1 MSTLLDIADRDRIDT
16 DLDRHLFVKA
26 GAGSGK
32 THHLV
37 QRILALVAS
46 GVPLRTI
53 AAVTFTE
60 KAAGELRERVRKEL
74 AESGGRLSEEQRSN
88 ALDQLDAA
96 PIGTIHSFA
105 TRILEDNPIEAGLPP
120 AIEVVD
126 ELRSQIAFGGRWR
139 RVRTALFADDESSR
153 ALEALLAAGMTLST
167 LEEVAKELDSSWDRL
182 PVEVV
187 AIPVVPSLDL
197 APFLRQAIELSERRV
212 ECNNLED
219 KLLPRFDLLDEW
231 ILLGREAIGTEDL
244 GRSFEL
250 LASVPGKSNGGQ
262 AGNWPDA
269 KSVKAQFD
277 DLVME
282 AKRLAA
288 HLIQPAIA
296 KVISVVGAI
305 LRDEASVRQRSGAL
319 EYHDL
324 LVLSRNLLVGAA
336 NAEVH
341 ARLHGRYQRI
351 LLDEFQDTDPLQAE
365 LAIRIAASVTAD
377 LSEWRELSV
386 PPGRLFMVGDPK
398 QSIYRFRRAD
408 IATYL
413 ELLDLSLVADADA
426 AVSMITNFRSTE
438 PLLRWIDAA
447 FGKLIV
453 DDGHRQPEYESLTH
467 NPTRPKWDES
477 AGGPSVV
484 VLGTDEDDLAE
495 LAEES
500 SAERRE
506 REALDVASVI
516 VEAVGQAI
524 GPVWLNEHPGSF
536 ERTPMQLKDIC
547 ILLPSRTSLLALENA
562 LEAKNIDFIAEAS
575 SLVYSTQEIH
585 DLLLTLQALA
595 NTADEAALVLALRTP
610 LFACGD
616 DDLLLWSVEGGRWN
630 FHAPIPQGL
639 DQHAVGLSMAY
650 LRELHRAAETSG
662 PADLLDRLV
671 TDRFVREVAL
681 DSPRYRDVWRRVRF
695 VIDQA
700 RAWSEATFGSLRDF
714 LVWTDSQSQDGTRVK
729 ESIVPDS
736 GINAVRISTIHGAKG
751 RQFPMVILSGMSSAW
766 KTSSSRVFWDED
778 DGPLVS
784 FKAATKAAGSVPAQL
799 GVSSLGYAEASASE
813 KTFLTA
819 ERIRLMYVACTRAE
833 SHLVVSAYPPKTS
846 PSWSLLMS
854 EGLKVADSVALDL
867 DRSAM
872 LSSSQST
879 VEIGALPAFEEWE
892 GERARW
898 IERSAVRA
906 SISVTAR
913 AKGAQSGVGPSDL
926 SFVAEV
932 SDAAIEPLKFERST
946 DHGAEFGTAVHRV
959 LELSNLSSSAP
970 IERIASDVAMA
981 AGLGNPGLLASL
993 ARNALASETVT
1004 RAATRDHWL
1013 ELPVTAFDGTVVL
1026 EGIAD
1031 LVYREDDGSL
1041 VIVDF
1046 KTDVEIRDES
1056 LEKYWQQLT
1065 AYAELIA
1072 TASGE
1077 SVSQLDLVFCREN
1090 PARIVTRSSHE

>member
-16 DLDRHLFVKA
+16 NLDRHLFVKA

-46 GVPLRTI
+46 GVPLRSI

-74 AESGGRLSEEQRSN
+74 AAPGGPLSEEQRSN

-126 ELRSQIAFGGRWR
+126 ELRSQIAFGSRWR

-153 ALEALLAAGMTLST
+153 ALEVLLAAGMTLST

-182 PVEVV
+182 PAEVV
-187 AIPVVPSLDL
+187 VIPVVPSLDL

-212 ECNNLED
+212 ECNDVED

-250 LASVPGKSNGGQ
+250 LAIVPGKGTGGQ
-262 AGNWPDA
+262 AGNWPDV

-277 DLVME
+277 ELMTE

-305 LRDEASVRQRSGAL
+305 LRDEASARQRSGAL

-341 ARLHGRYQRI
+341 AQLHGRYQRI

-377 LSEWRELSV
+377 LSDWRELSV

-413 ELLDLSLVADADA
+413 ELLDLFLVADADA

-438 PLLRWIDAA
+438 PVLRWINAA

-467 NPTRPKWDES
+467 NPTRPDWDES

-484 VLGTDEDDLAE
+484 VLGADENDRADLAE
-495 LAEES
+495 AS

-516 VEAVGQAI
+516 VEAVGQAN
-524 GPVWLNEHPGSF
+524 GPVWVNEHPGSF
-536 ERTPMQLKDIC
+536 ERTPMELKDIC

-595 NTADEAALVLALRTP
+595 NTADEAALALALRTP

-630 FHAPIPQGL
+630 FHAPVPQGL
-639 DQHAVGLSMAY
+639 DQHPVGRSMAY

-700 RAWSEATFGSLRDF
+700 RAWSEATFGSLRDY

-766 KTSSSRVFWDED
+766 KTSSSRVFWGED
-778 DGPLVS
+778 NAPLVS
-784 FKAATKAAGSVPAQL
+784 FKASTSSRE
-799 GVSSLGYAEASASE
+799 GVSSLGYAESSASE

-833 SHLVVSAYPPKTS
+833 SHLVVSAYPPKKS
-846 PSWSLLMS
+846 PSWSLLMA
-854 EGLKVADSVALDL
+854 EGLKVADAVALDL
-867 DRSAM
+867 DRSAI
-872 LSSSQST
+872 LSPSKSA
-879 VEIGALPAFEEWE
+879 VEIGALLAFEEWE
-892 GERARW
+892 GERSRW

-913 AKGAQSGVGPSDL
+913 AKGPQSGVAAPAL
-926 SFVAEV
+926 SFVGEA

-981 AGLGNPGLLASL
+981 AALGNPGLLASL
-993 ARNALASETVT
+993 AWNALASETVT
-1004 RAATRDHWL
+1004 RAASRDHWL
-1013 ELPVTAFDGTVVL
+1013 ELPVTAFDGNVVL

-1031 LVYREDDGSL
+1031 LVYREDDSSL

-1046 KTDVEIRDES
+1046 KTDLEIRDDS
-1056 LEKYWQQLT
+1056 LEKYWRQLT

-1072 TASGE
+1072 TATGE
-1077 SVSQLDLVFCREN
+1077 RVSRLDLVFCREN
-1090 PARIVTRSSHE
+1090 PARIMTRSRHE

>member
-74 AESGGRLSEEQRSN
+74 AAPGGPLSEEQRGN

-139 RVRTALFADDESSR
+139 RVRMALFADDESSR
-153 ALEALLAAGMTLST
+153 ALEVLLAAGMTLST

-182 PVEVV
+182 PAEVV
-187 AIPVVPSLDL
+187 AIPIVPSLDL
-197 APFLRQAIELSERRV
+197 APFLRQAIELSERQV
-212 ECNNLED
+212 ECNNFED
-219 KLLPRFDLLDEW
+219 KLLLRFDLLNEW
-231 ILLGREAIGTEDL
+231 ILLGREAIGTEGL

-250 LASVPGKSNGGQ
+250 LASVPGKGTGGQ

-277 DLVME
+277 ELVME

-305 LRDEASVRQRSGAL
+305 LRDEASARQRSGAL

-341 ARLHGRYQRI
+341 ARLHGCYQRI

-377 LSEWRELSV
+377 LSGWRELRV

-408 IATYL
+408 IAMYL
-413 ELLDLSLVADADA
+413 ELLDLSLVADSNA

-438 PLLRWIDAA
+438 PVLRWINYA

-467 NPTRPKWDES
+467 NPTRPEWDES

-484 VLGTDEDDLAE
+484 VLGADENELAE
-495 LAEES
+495 LAELAEAS

-506 REALDVASVI
+506 REALNVASVI
-516 VEAVGQAI
+516 VEAVGQAN

-536 ERTPMQLKDIC
+536 ERTPMELKDIC

-595 NTADEAALVLALRTP
+595 NTADEAALALALRTP

-616 DDLLLWSVEGGRWN
+616 DDLLLWRVEGGRWN
-630 FHAPIPQGL
+630 FHAPVPQGL
-639 DQHAVGLSMAY
+639 DQHPVGLSMAY
-650 LRELHRAAETSG
+650 LRELHRAAETLG

-700 RAWSEATFGSLRDF
+700 RAWSEATFGSLREY

-766 KTSSSRVFWDED
+766 KTSSSRVFWGED
-778 DGPLVS
+778 NAPLVS
-784 FKAATKAAGSVPAQL
+784 FKASTSSRE
-799 GVSSLGYAEASASE
+799 GVSSLGYAESSASE

-833 SHLVVSAYPPKTS
+833 SHLVVSAYPPKKS
-846 PSWSLLMS
+846 PSWSLLMA
-854 EGLKVADSVALDL
+854 EGLKVADAVALDL

-872 LSSSQST
+872 LPSSQSV

-913 AKGAQSGVGPSDL
+913 AKGPQSDAAAPAL
-926 SFVAEV
+926 SFVGEV
-932 SDAAIEPLKFERST
+932 LDAAIELLQFERST

-993 ARNALASETVT
+993 ARNALASETVAK
-1004 RAATRDHWL
+1004 AATRDHWL

-1031 LVYREDDGSL
+1031 LVFREDDGSL

-1046 KTDVEIRDES
+1046 KTDLEMRDEL
-1056 LEKYWQQLT
+1056 LEKYWRQLT

-1072 TASGE
+1072 TATGE
-1077 SVSQLDLVFCREN
+1077 RVSRLDLVFCRDN
-1090 PARIVTRSSHE
+1090 PARVMTRSSHQSIR